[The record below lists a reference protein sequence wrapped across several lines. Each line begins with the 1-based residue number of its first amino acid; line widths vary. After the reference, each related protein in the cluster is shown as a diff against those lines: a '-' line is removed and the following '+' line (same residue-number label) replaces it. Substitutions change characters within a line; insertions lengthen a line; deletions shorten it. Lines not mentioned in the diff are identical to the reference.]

1 MDRARPG
8 PATGADRP
16 AARTREH
23 SSSGRRQNA
32 LVPDT
37 ERSSDAERPSSG
49 RQLAWLALIAAIGFV
64 VVYFLIRD
72 PWGLFFED
80 RR

>member
-1 MDRARPG
+1 
-8 PATGADRP
+8 
-16 AARTREH
+16 
-23 SSSGRRQNA
+23 
-32 LVPDT
+32 VPDT